1 MADFKRSRLDATQPP
16 VTFKPRHVLLGPK
29 LDLTKIPAY
38 DELNLTGH
46 LRGVGKTKK
55 LGDVKA
61 WLQDLPFLLR
71 GPPGCGKK
79 HLLLQAV
86 GRQYSLFD
94 LGMIS
99 NSEGTIQSML
109 QKVVDTHSLNKAVDE
124 KQGPDGKPDPD
135 TQQTLLAL
143 YGCEHLTVEGGKVLA
158 HPQSSTHGERLAPT
172 PGWSL
177 LRSTGVATQA
187 HGWRNGYI
195 SPRQI
200 SEHLCSEAEANH
212 YAQRWRHAPCS
223 DAVPS

>member
-1 MADFKRSRLDATQPP
+1 M
-16 VTFKPRHVLLGPK
+16 
-29 LDLTKIPAY
+29 
-38 DELNLTGH
+38 
-46 LRGVGKTKK
+46 
-55 LGDVKA
+55 KA

-143 YGCEHLTVEGGKVLA
+143 YGCEHLTVEGAKFLRTRKVVLMA
-158 HPQSSTHGERLAPT
+158 SDWPQHLDGHFSDRRVWLHKLTDGEMAT
-172 PGWSL
+172 F
-177 LRSTGVATQA
+177 LRAKFRNISVAKRKQIILHSDGDMRRAVMQFHHRSDPICYQGHAKLDCEAALYRQSGQRQETICFPA
-187 HGWRNGYI
+187 ANWIHHNADLV
-195 SPRQI
+195 SPD
-200 SEHLCSEAEANH
+200 LKD
-212 YAQRWRHAPCS
+212 YK
-223 DAVPS
+223 